1 MITDDKVKS
10 PANPS
15 STVWSAFRR
24 LVGYAGLY
32 RAGFMAAIVLL
43 AAKLVVDIGFATVQK
58 LFIDTITSSDTDA
71 LTRVTVI
78 CGIAC
83 AIIIVCL
90 IFQHYFRF
98 TVHFRMAWDL
108 RSRLFDRSNRLSF
121 QEVQSMHSG
130 DLSSRNNKDVNSA
143 MSMVS
148 SVVYE
153 LFYNLLLTLVSF
165 IYLARSDVW
174 IALLA
179 LGSGPVVFFC
189 SRFFDRKLRNLS
201 VDIFAREAGL
211 RALLQEVV
219 QGMTVVRA
227 FGMEDAILNRYVKER
242 AELGILQ
249 RKRTVLVGLLWQ
261 TSAFINN
268 VVMVV
273 CAGMIA
279 YSALG
284 GGMSAGGVLA
294 FVILIGRVQWP
305 FVHMSQ
311 TWGAVQEALG
321 ASDRVFEILDKETEN
336 ESGGERAVQR
346 EERQKREGLQE
357 RQERQERG
365 ERQAPY
371 FRNASTGDHNQ
382 PALMLKDVHFAH
394 KISADDPQQALFEGL
409 NLQVNAGETVA
420 VVGPSG
426 SGKSTLVR
434 LCCGLYQPDQGSVSL
449 HGVCLRESLD
459 QGRGLATYVPQI
471 PYLFAGTIGDNIAF
485 GTEGKSEEEIR
496 MAAGLAG
503 ADDFIMKLPDGY
515 ATHIGE
521 HGASLSGGQKQR
533 IAIARAFLR
542 EAPLLLLDE
551 ATSAL
556 DNEAES
562 LVQRS
567 LDVLMQK
574 RTTLV
579 IAHRLSTVLDADR
592 ILVMEKGRIV
602 EEGTHKSLLEQQ
614 GLYAK
619 LYRIQF
625 QESDMPKEA
634 V

>member
-1 MITDDKVKS
+1 MTTSDHTDTK
-10 PANPS
+10 PS

-24 LVGYAGLY
+24 LISHAALY
-32 RAGFMAAIVLL
+32 RVGFLVAILLL

-58 LFIDTITSSDTDA
+58 LFIDTITNSDMDGLQRITA
-71 LTRVTVI
+71 I

-83 AIIIVCL
+83 VLILICL

-98 TVHFRMAWDL
+98 TTHFRMTWDL
-108 RSRLFDRSNRLSF
+108 RSRLFNKSNRLTF
-121 QEVQSMHSG
+121 QNIQSMHSG
-130 DLSSRNNKDVNSA
+130 DLSSRNNKDAESA

-153 LFYNLLLTLVSF
+153 LIYNLLLTFISF
-165 IYLARSDVW
+165 LYLARMDVW

-189 SRFFDRKLRNLS
+189 SRFFDRRLRKLS
-201 VDIFAREAGL
+201 VEIFAREAGL
-211 RALLQEVV
+211 RSLLQEVV

-227 FGMEDAILNRYVKER
+227 FGLEGPLHDRYVEER
-242 AELGILQ
+242 AELGDLQ
-249 RKRTVLVGLLWQ
+249 RKRSVLIGLLWQ
-261 TSAFINN
+261 TSALVNN
-268 VVMVV
+268 VVMVI
-273 CAGMIA
+273 CAGLIA
-279 YSALG
+279 YSAIG
-284 GGMSAGGVLA
+284 GGTTAGGVLA

-311 TWGAVQEALG
+311 TWGSVQEALG
-321 ASDRVFEILDKETEN
+321 ASDRVFGILDMKSEGETDKERREF
-336 ESGGERAVQR
+336 GQGEHPKLSDPVHDPSAVGPVADWAISL
-346 EERQKREGLQE
+346 E
-357 RQERQERG
+357 
-365 ERQAPY
+365 
-371 FRNASTGDHNQ
+371 
-382 PALMLKDVHFAH
+382 DVHFAH
-394 KISADDPQQALFEGL
+394 SSITDEDSPPLLFDGL
-409 NLQVNAGETVA
+409 NLQVKSGQTVA
-420 VVGPSG
+420 IVGPSG

-434 LCCGLYQPDQGSVSL
+434 LCCGLYQPNQGSVSL
-449 HGVCLRESLD
+449 HGVCLRDHLE
-459 QGRGLATYVPQI
+459 QGRRLATYVPQI
-471 PYLFAGTIGDNIAF
+471 PYLFAGTISDNIAF

-496 MAAGLAG
+496 AAARLAG
-503 ADDFIMKLPDGY
+503 ADDFIMKLPEGY
-515 ATHIGE
+515 GTSIGE

-556 DNEAES
+556 DNETES

-567 LDVLMQK
+567 FDLLMQE

-592 ILVMEKGRIV
+592 ILVMDKGRIV
-602 EEGTHKSLLEQQ
+602 EDGTHESLLAQQ

-625 QESDMPKEA
+625 QEGDRPLEVM
-634 V
+634 

>member
-1 MITDDKVKS
+1 MITEDKVSS

-32 RAGFMAAIVLL
+32 RVGFMAAIVLL

-71 LTRVTVI
+71 LTRVTVL

-83 AIIIVCL
+83 AIILICL

-98 TVHFRMAWDL
+98 TVHFRMTWDL

-121 QEVQSMHSG
+121 QEVQTMHSG

-165 IYLARSDVW
+165 IYFARSDVW

-227 FGMEDAILNRYVKER
+227 FGMEDAILRRYVKER
-242 AELGILQ
+242 AELGKLQ

-273 CAGMIA
+273 CAGLIA

-311 TWGAVQEALG
+311 TWGSVQEAMG

-336 ESGGERAVQR
+336 EHGGEKGMNS
-346 EERQKREGLQE
+346 EERG
-357 RQERQERG
+357 ERG
-365 ERQAPY
+365 ERQTSYTGYDASGDSKLPAIRLKNVY
-371 FRNASTGDHNQ
+371 FTHQ
-382 PALMLKDVHFAH
+382 
-394 KISADDPQQALFEGL
+394 ISADNPQPPLFEGL

-420 VVGPSG
+420 IVGPSG
-426 SGKSTLVR
+426 SGKSTLIR

-449 HGVCLRESLD
+449 HGVSLRQHLD
-459 QGRGLATYVPQI
+459 QGRKLATYVPQI

-496 MAAGLAG
+496 VAAGLAG
-503 ADDFIMKLPDGY
+503 ADDFIMKLPEGY
-515 ATHIGE
+515 ATPIGE

-579 IAHRLSTVLDADR
+579 IAHRLSTILDADR
-592 ILVMEKGRIV
+592 ILVMDKGRIV